1 MNINEFTTMITSV
14 GFPIVACLCL
24 FYFNKVEIEKLRETL
39 GENTK
44 VLNHLADIIKML
56 DRRGSDAD

>member
-1 MNINEFTTMITSV
+1 MNINEVTTMITSV

-39 GENTK
+39 EENTK

-56 DRRGSDAD
+56 DRRNSDAD

>member
-1 MNINEFTTMITSV
+1 MNINEVTTMITSV
-14 GFPIVACLCL
+14 GFPIAACLCL

-39 GENTK
+39 GENTR